1 MAEARTAG
9 SLPVANVQVLAEA
22 CNGEV
27 DVQQQVPERYLSKDP
42 SSEEVVAGDDGAC
55 AIPVIDLRKLQDPQS
70 SSEECA
76 KLASACLNWGFFQLI
91 NHGLPEEVTGN
102 LMNDVD
108 EFFKQPLQDKKE
120 CSQQAGSLEGYGQAF
135 VVSDDQKL
143 DWADMLYLQVHPTES
158 RDLRFW
164 PTRPASFGHSVDVY
178 SSEARQLAYR
188 LLEFMAR
195 GAGAEPA
202 SLRAVFEGQT
212 QGMRVNYY
220 PPCRQ
225 QADRVLGLT
234 AHTDACGLT
243 LLRQKNHDVQGLQVK
258 KDGKWFAVKAREG
271 AFIVN
276 VGDVLEIMSNGK
288 FKSVEHRA
296 VIHPTKQR
304 ISVALF
310 QHPCGD
316 MVVGP
321 LPEFMKGDKVR
332 YRSTN
337 YQDYLKQF
345 YTAKLDGRMHLER
358 LKLEQ

>member
-1 MAEARTAG
+1 
-9 SLPVANVQVLAEA
+9 VANVQVLAEA

-70 SSEECA
+70 SEEECA

-164 PTRPASFGHSVDVY
+164 PTRPASFG
-178 SSEARQLAYR
+178 
-188 LLEFMAR
+188 
-195 GAGAEPA
+195 
-202 SLRAVFEGQT
+202 
-212 QGMRVNYY
+212 
-220 PPCRQ
+220 
-225 QADRVLGLT
+225 
-234 AHTDACGLT
+234 
-243 LLRQKNHDVQGLQVK
+243 
-258 KDGKWFAVKAREG
+258 
-271 AFIVN
+271 
-276 VGDVLEIMSNGK
+276 
-288 FKSVEHRA
+288 
-296 VIHPTKQR
+296 
-304 ISVALF
+304 
-310 QHPCGD
+310 
-316 MVVGP
+316 
-321 LPEFMKGDKVR
+321 
-332 YRSTN
+332 
-337 YQDYLKQF
+337 
-345 YTAKLDGRMHLER
+345 
-358 LKLEQ
+358 